1 MLEKQLGM
9 KCVEV
14 TGKRSHAKSKRE
26 FVVFDNHYIC
36 SIGNFPCRDLLSYE
50 NFICD

>member
-14 TGKRSHAKSKRE
+14 TGIRSHAKSKRE
-26 FVVFDNHYIC
+26 FVVLIIIIFVALEISHAVIY
-36 SIGNFPCRDLLSYE
+36 
-50 NFICD
+50 